1 MGHFSKEDFRR
12 SLADDR
18 ETPPK
23 NNQKRKQTPEDKKR
37 LEEDWKKY
45 KKQFPNTGDRK
56 KYSGWD
62 YDEDDGER

>member
-1 MGHFSKEDFRR
+1 MTLKFVTKTWRFVSTGR
-12 SLADDR
+12 
-18 ETPPK
+18 PK